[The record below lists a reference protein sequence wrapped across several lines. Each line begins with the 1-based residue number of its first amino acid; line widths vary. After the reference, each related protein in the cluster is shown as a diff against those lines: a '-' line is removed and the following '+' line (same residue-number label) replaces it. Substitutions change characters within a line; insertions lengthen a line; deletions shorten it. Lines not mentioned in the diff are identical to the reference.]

1 MNSYSSDLS
10 SMFVGGGGSRKKIGI
25 AIAVAIV
32 IVIVVVGGVVA
43 YKVKKSRDSPEN
55 FVILTSSDSS
65 GAVMKTM
72 TGATNAELAAEC
84 IKTTGCGGFNSSGQL
99 KSAQAN
105 LVSKAGSTFYA
116 YQPPGYK
123 VAVGKDAPYKDIT
136 QVMGGGISDI
146 AAACN
151 ARADCKAFNDD
162 GWLKN
167 TAADLVDTPYH
178 TFYTKA

>member
-10 SMFVGGGGSRKKIGI
+10 SMFVGGGTPRKKIGI
-25 AIAVAIV
+25 AIAIAVVLVLI
-32 IVIVVVGGVVA
+32 VVGGVIA
-43 YKVKKSRDSPEN
+43 YKVKKSRDSPDN
-55 FVILTSSDSS
+55 FVVLTSSDSS
-65 GAVMKTM
+65 GAVLKTM
-72 TGATNAELAAEC
+72 AGATNAELAAEC
-84 IKTTGCGGFNSSGQL
+84 IKTVGCGGFNSSGQL

-123 VAVGKDAPYKDIT
+123 VAVGKDAPYKDVA
-136 QVMGGGISDI
+136 QVTVGGISDF
-146 AAACN
+146 AAACS

-167 TAADLVDTPYH
+167 TATGLVDTPHH
-178 TFYTKA
+178 TFYTKE